1 MKNEK
6 EKKSIVKTIKLS
18 PNQYAVIMEKA
29 AERNMS
35 FSEYMVDSAVHGNSL
50 TPEIAVRIQTIMN
63 VTEDIADKV
72 ENTHYNESVKLKEQ
86 VDAMDRLFVRMSP
99 EEYRAQLQKEMDIVL
114 KEGEEL
120 WDCLR

>member
-50 TPEIAVRIQTIMN
+50 TPEIVVRIQTIMN

-72 ENTHYNESVKLKEQ
+72 ENTYYNESVKLKEQ

-99 EEYRAQLQKEMDIVL
+99 EEYRAQLQAEMGIVL